1 MPARRLS
8 AQRGRDGGDARPWP
22 RPAPV
27 VSARQLRGETGFG
40 ETTVGKHARRAS
52 VFTDESGR
60 RTRLAATAV
69 RSTTVG
75 VLGIVGAVV
84 VGLLSGVPLPGVTPP
99 VHLPSNE
106 PARAEPPATPSA
118 TPARSTDATTP
129 AAASGSPTNAPG
141 APVTPT
147 PTAAPA

>member
-1 MPARRLS
+1 M
-8 AQRGRDGGDARPWP
+8 
-22 RPAPV
+22 
-27 VSARQLRGETGFG
+27 
-40 ETTVGKHARRAS
+40 GKHARRAS

-106 PARAEPPATPSA
+106 PARAEPPATPSV
-118 TPARSTDATTP
+118 TPARSIDATTP
-129 AAASGSPTNAPG
+129 VAASGSPTNAPG

-147 PTAAPA
+147 PTAPASSQSTSTQPGNGNQQSSTSTPTTTNHGHPPATPPGRTKHP

>member
-1 MPARRLS
+1 
-8 AQRGRDGGDARPWP
+8 
-22 RPAPV
+22 
-27 VSARQLRGETGFG
+27 
-40 ETTVGKHARRAS
+40 VGKHARRAS

-106 PARAEPPATPSA
+106 PVRAEPPATPSA
-118 TPARSTDATTP
+118 TPARSTDVTTP
-129 AAASGSPTNAPG
+129 VAASGSPTNAPG

-147 PTAAPA
+147 PTAPTSSASTSAQPGNGNRQSSTSTPTTTNHGHPPATPPGRTKHP

>member
-1 MPARRLS
+1 
-8 AQRGRDGGDARPWP
+8 
-22 RPAPV
+22 
-27 VSARQLRGETGFG
+27 
-40 ETTVGKHARRAS
+40 VGKHARRAS

-118 TPARSTDATTP
+118 TPARSTDVTTP

-147 PTAAPA
+147 PTVPASSQSTSAQPGNGNQQSSTSTPTTTNHGHPPATPPGRTKHP

>member
-1 MPARRLS
+1 M
-8 AQRGRDGGDARPWP
+8 
-22 RPAPV
+22 
-27 VSARQLRGETGFG
+27 
-40 ETTVGKHARRAS
+40 GKHARRAS

-106 PARAEPPATPSA
+106 PARAEPPATPSV
-118 TPARSTDATTP
+118 TPARSIDATTP
-129 AAASGSPTNAPG
+129 LAASGSPTNAPG

-147 PTAAPA
+147 PTAPASSQSTSTQPGNGNQQSSTSTPTTTNHGHPPATPPGRTKHP

>member
-1 MPARRLS
+1 M
-8 AQRGRDGGDARPWP
+8 
-22 RPAPV
+22 
-27 VSARQLRGETGFG
+27 
-40 ETTVGKHARRAS
+40 GKHARRAS

-118 TPARSTDATTP
+118 TPARSTDVTTP

-147 PTAAPA
+147 PTAPASSQSTSTQPGNGNQQSSTSTPTTTNHGHPPATPPGRTKHP

>member
-1 MPARRLS
+1 
-8 AQRGRDGGDARPWP
+8 
-22 RPAPV
+22 
-27 VSARQLRGETGFG
+27 
-40 ETTVGKHARRAS
+40 VGKHARRAS

-129 AAASGSPTNAPG
+129 LAASGSPTNAPG

-147 PTAAPA
+147 PTAPASSQSTSTQPGNGNQQSSTSTPTTTNHGHPPATPPGRTKHP

>member
-1 MPARRLS
+1 
-8 AQRGRDGGDARPWP
+8 
-22 RPAPV
+22 
-27 VSARQLRGETGFG
+27 
-40 ETTVGKHARRAS
+40 VGKHARRAS

-106 PARAEPPATPSA
+106 PVRAEPPATPSA
-118 TPARSTDATTP
+118 TPARSTDVTTP
-129 AAASGSPTNAPG
+129 VAASGSPTNAPG

-147 PTAAPA
+147 PTAPTSSASTSAQPGNGNRQSSTSTPTTNNHGHPPATPPGRTKHP

>member
-1 MPARRLS
+1 
-8 AQRGRDGGDARPWP
+8 
-22 RPAPV
+22 
-27 VSARQLRGETGFG
+27 
-40 ETTVGKHARRAS
+40 VGKHARRAS

-69 RSTTVG
+69 RSITVG

-118 TPARSTDATTP
+118 TAARSTDATP
-129 AAASGSPTNAPG
+129 SVAASGSPTNAPG

-147 PTAAPA
+147 PTAPASSPSTSAQPGNGIRQSSTSTPTPTNHGHPPATPPGHTKHP

>member
-1 MPARRLS
+1 
-8 AQRGRDGGDARPWP
+8 
-22 RPAPV
+22 
-27 VSARQLRGETGFG
+27 
-40 ETTVGKHARRAS
+40 VGKHARRAS

-106 PARAEPPATPSA
+106 PARAEPPATPSV
-118 TPARSTDATTP
+118 TPARSIDATTP
-129 AAASGSPTNAPG
+129 LAASGSPTNAPG

-147 PTAAPA
+147 PTAAPASTPSTSTQPGNGNGQSSTSTPTTANHGHPPATPPGRTKHP

>member
-1 MPARRLS
+1 
-8 AQRGRDGGDARPWP
+8 
-22 RPAPV
+22 
-27 VSARQLRGETGFG
+27 
-40 ETTVGKHARRAS
+40 VGKHARRAS

-106 PARAEPPATPSA
+106 PARAEPPATPSV
-118 TPARSTDATTP
+118 TPARSIDATTP
-129 AAASGSPTNAPG
+129 LAASGSPTNAPG

-147 PTAAPA
+147 PTAPASSQSTSTQPGNGNQQSSTSTPTTTNHGHPPATPPGRTKHP